1 MFIWNY
7 KIALITIHNFPDG
20 YCFQIKCL
28 DLNFSPSKS
37 GKWTITNPSHVTS
50 VLANTS
56 ISYLVITS
64 WLETS
69 TSVPQY

>member
-1 MFIWNY
+1 MDSCIMFIWNY

-37 GKWTITNPSHVTS
+37 GKWT